1 VQDGGG
7 IRPILLKSREAA
19 CNQNGRGGVLKDM
32 TAFTVTPVESQA
44 AHQLRGRIAD
54 GRLAA
59 RRIVLDEAG
68 APCRQCLQPGK
79 VGEEML
85 LFTYQPFRG
94 DSPYAVPSPI
104 FLHAEACQS
113 YNDADRLPELVV
125 GASRNVRSY
134 DTNHGLVDGEVA
146 EGEDVESYIAKLLGN
161 PKADYIHLYS
171 ATAGCFTCRI
181 DRS

>member
-1 VQDGGG
+1 
-7 IRPILLKSREAA
+7 
-19 CNQNGRGGVLKDM
+19 M
-32 TAFTVTPVESQA
+32 TTFTVTPVGSSTADE
-44 AHQLRGRIAD
+44 LRSSVD
-54 GRLAA
+54 QGRLPA
-59 RRIVLDEAG
+59 RRVVIDDPG
-68 APCRQCLQPGK
+68 APCRQCLQPGR

-94 DSPYAVPSPI
+94 EGPYAVPSPI
-104 FLHAEACQS
+104 FLHAEACES
-113 YNDADRLPELVV
+113 YSDADRLPELVV

-134 DTNHGLVDGEVA
+134 DANHDLVDGEVA
-146 EGEDVESYIAKLLGN
+146 AGEDVESYITKLFGN